1 MQLTSRDVLVRGAVG
16 GLVAGAVVALW
27 FLAVDLVAGAPL
39 RTPDVLARTLF
50 ERAEGP
56 AGPALVASYTFL
68 HFAAFALLGVLAAW
82 FLAVTGIKPGWVAGL
97 LFGICVLNAVHY
109 ASLLVTG
116 AGAIAVLP
124 WQHVVGA
131 NLAAGLGLMTFLHR
145 TTRDPRPLGLELLK
159 GHPVVAEGF
168 VTGLLGAGAVA
179 LWFFLLDIAAGQP
192 FRTPAALGS
201 ALLLGAASPAEVEVN
216 VGIVAA
222 YTVVHVAA
230 FWAVGALFV
239 AVARQLERVP
249 PLAYMVVL
257 AFIVVEAVSFGALVS
272 FGQWIVGALSVWAIG
287 VGNLLGV
294 GAMAWWVWRQHPVLR
309 RRVLEEGFSSA
320 A

>member
-1 MQLTSRDVLVRGAVG
+1 MRLSSRDVLVRGAAG

-39 RTPDVLARTLF
+39 RTPDILARTLF
-50 ERAEGP
+50 ERPEAT
-56 AGPALVASYTFL
+56 AGPGLVASYTLL
-68 HFAAFALLGVLAAW
+68 HFGAFAALGVLAAW
-82 FLAVTGIKPGWVAGL
+82 FLAVTDAKPGWLAGL

-109 ASLLVTG
+109 ASLLATG
-116 AGAIAVLP
+116 SGAIAVLP
-124 WQHVVGA
+124 WHHVVGA
-131 NLAAGLGLMTFLHR
+131 NLAAGLGLMAFLHR
-145 TTRDPRPLGLELLK
+145 TTRDPRPLGPAMLK
-159 GHPVVAEGF
+159 SHPVAAEGL
-168 VTGLLGAGAVA
+168 VTGLLGAGVVA
-179 LWFFLLDIAAGQP
+179 LWFFLLDIVAGQP

-201 ALLLGAASPAEVEVN
+201 ALFLGAGSPAEVELN

-239 AVARQLERVP
+239 AVARQLERAP
-249 PLAYMVVL
+249 PLTYLVVL

-272 FGQWIVGALSVWAIG
+272 LGEWIVGALSVWAIG
-287 VGNLLGV
+287 IGNLLGV
-294 GAMAWWVWRQHPVLR
+294 GAMAWWVWKQHPVLR